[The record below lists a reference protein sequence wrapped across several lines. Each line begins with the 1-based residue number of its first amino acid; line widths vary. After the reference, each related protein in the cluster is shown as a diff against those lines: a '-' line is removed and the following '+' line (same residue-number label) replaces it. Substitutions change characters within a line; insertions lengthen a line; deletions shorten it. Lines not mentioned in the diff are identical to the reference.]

1 MKIRMSKYWCLAFAS
16 LVIFV
21 HLYSTWFLMP
31 LSYSALKTAK
41 PKPVAHV
48 IANQFSSTA
57 PSVSPVTWPLIMN
70 LSLIAAGNVYVGG
83 WVIKGESIVMSALFP
98 EDPSSFTIRL
108 QDAHGLHL
116 QCSSHRT
123 SAIVNIM
130 YMPALI
136 MCGFFSAS
144 DMNQRMNWSPLT
156 SISAPPC
163 TVRCSNASAS
173 TVVVSIHAIEIH
185 VPRLEPFPSASAA
198 IVLPVLHNDINP
210 LALSRW
216 IAHNR
221 MVLGVELLVV
231 YSLNSQ
237 LSFDR
242 DGLLASFYES
252 GTGVVIVNAPQLG
265 RLKSFYRNQHFVIND
280 ALLRGIGAVSYIG
293 RCALAQS
300 TACSKCATCRSNNYT
315 HHTSHVAPHMSHLT
329 CHTSHV
335 TPHTSH
341 LTPHS
346 SHLTPHTSHLTP
358 HASHLT
364 PHT

>member
-1 MKIRMSKYWCLAFAS
+1 MSKYWCLAFAS
-16 LVIFV
+16 LIIFV
-21 HLYSTWFLMP
+21 HMYSTWFLMP
-31 LSYSALKTAK
+31 LSFSALKTAQ
-41 PKPVAHV
+41 PKLVAHDV

-83 WVIKGESIVMSALFP
+83 WVIKGKSIVMSALFP
-98 EDPSSFTIRL
+98 EDPSSFAIHL
-108 QDAHGLHL
+108 QDSHGLHL
-116 QCSSHRT
+116 HCSSQRT
-123 SAIVNIM
+123 SDKVSTL
-130 YMPALI
+130 YVPALI
-136 MCGFFSAS
+136 VCGFSSAS

-163 TVRCSNASAS
+163 TVHCSDTSAS
-173 TVVVSIHAIEIH
+173 TVVISIHAFEIH

-198 IVLPVLHNDINP
+198 IVLPVLHNDLNP

-216 IAHNR
+216 ITHNR
-221 MVLGVELLVV
+221 MVLGVELLIV

-265 RLKSFYRNQHFVIND
+265 RLKSYYHNQHFVIND

-293 RCALAQS
+293 RCALAHS
-300 TACSKCATCRSNNYT
+300 TACSKCATCHSNNYT
-315 HHTSHVAPHMSHLT
+315 
-329 CHTSHV
+329 
-335 TPHTSH
+335 PHT
-341 LTPHS
+341 

-358 HASHLT
+358 HTSHLT
-364 PHT
+364 PHTSHLTPHTSHLTTPHASHELSNTQSCLV